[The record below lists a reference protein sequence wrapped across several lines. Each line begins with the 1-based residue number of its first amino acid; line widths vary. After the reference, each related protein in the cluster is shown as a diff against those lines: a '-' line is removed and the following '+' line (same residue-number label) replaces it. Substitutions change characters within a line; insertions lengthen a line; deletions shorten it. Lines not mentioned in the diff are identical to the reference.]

1 MLGRYIRGQL
11 ILVVLMSTVTT
22 IGLTILGV
30 PYSVLLG
37 VLTGILETIPFVGPI
52 TAGAIACLVALG
64 HPNPF
69 GWSQVAYVAVV
80 AVMYTVLRHAE
91 DYLVIPAI
99 IGRAVRLHPAIVIFS
114 LLSGGALFGLLG
126 IVLAVPVAATMRLV
140 LIYVGAKLRD
150 EDPFGP
156 LSEELAATHEDAAEP
171 SDTTAVRARL
181 RTQP

>member
-1 MLGRYIRGQL
+1 
-11 ILVVLMSTVTT
+11 
-22 IGLTILGV
+22 
-30 PYSVLLG
+30 
-37 VLTGILETIPFVGPI
+37 
-52 TAGAIACLVALG
+52 
-64 HPNPF
+64 
-69 GWSQVAYVAVV
+69 
-80 AVMYTVLRHAE
+80 
-91 DYLVIPAI
+91 
-99 IGRAVRLHPAIVIFS
+99 VRLHPAIVIFS